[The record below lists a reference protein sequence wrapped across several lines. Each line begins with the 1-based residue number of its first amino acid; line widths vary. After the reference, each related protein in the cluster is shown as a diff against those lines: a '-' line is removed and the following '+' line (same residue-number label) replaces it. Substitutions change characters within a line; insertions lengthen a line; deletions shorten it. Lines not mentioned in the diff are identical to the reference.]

1 MLPESFS
8 GERRPYPNLEALS
21 FEEPANGSRLGDDR
35 VSIGFLL
42 FLRFSFGEGL
52 NFGSEFL
59 GNIFQVSPTECVL
72 ATVGTW
78 FDFHPSF
85 TGETSSRTTS

>member
-1 MLPESFS
+1 M
-8 GERRPYPNLEALS
+8 EAGW
-21 FEEPANGSRLGDDR
+21 EMVG

-59 GNIFQVSPTECVL
+59 AIFFQFPTECVL

-78 FDFHPSF
+78 FDFHPSY